1 MRNWIDWTT
10 GVLLDIFD
18 FMQPKIAL
26 LHVPSMT
33 SLAHRWRHWHNDDVI
48 WKWSGSSIDR
58 NIVTDVLEV
67 VINVLFYVRYRAMF
81 ILFIAGSKMRRLD
94 KKENIFK
101 TYKLENSDHHSDL
114 HKNDFELLELW
125 SRLVLKLYNKM
136 KTLKIVLVW
145 VYQKLDSKTGCVL
158 RKRLTSIA
166 SEQIIL
172 LQCRQTEHIRLL
184 RLHY

>member
-33 SLAHRWRHWHNDDVI
+33 SLVYRWRHWHNDDVI

-101 TYKLENSDHHSDL
+101 TYKLENSDHHSNL
-114 HKNDFELLELW
+114 HKNELLELW

-136 KTLKIVLVW
+136 KTLKIVLVRA
-145 VYQKLDSKTGCVL
+145 YQKF
-158 RKRLTSIA
+158 
-166 SEQIIL
+166 
-172 LQCRQTEHIRLL
+172 HIENRMCS
-184 RLHY
+184 RNHFQPVCLHCNQ